1 MRMSE
6 RLLMAAKSKV
16 GPIPLTAMS
25 ARGMIEENNA
35 CHEMKKNT
43 IFHLRIPHFSKDTK
57 KVNGNKTQSLTVNPI
72 KSLSGWNHILMS
84 LVWPFPFANLWT
96 VTQHSC

>member
-1 MRMSE
+1 MHMSE

-57 KVNGNKTQSLTVNPI
+57 KVNGNKTQSLTVNQV
-72 KSLSGWNHILMS
+72 SLRLEPHFNEPCLA
-84 LVWPFPFANLWT
+84 FPF
-96 VTQHSC
+96 C